1 MEMHKCKYADT
12 VMNYENGRKI
22 QFANNMEFG
31 VRYADQNVSINYSAS
46 GNVQYIFSFMCMI
59 RIYVDV
65 RIRLA
70 LVKFH
75 WLK

>member
-1 MEMHKCKYADT
+1 MEMHKCKYAGN

-46 GNVQYIFSFMCMI
+46 G
-59 RIYVDV
+59 DV
-65 RIRLA
+65 
-70 LVKFH
+70 
-75 WLK
+75 